1 MEFLTDIIE
10 PILWVVFT
18 LGCIAVSGII
28 LIQEGKGGG
37 LGEAFGGAGAQTFG
51 VKAQGIAKVTGYM
64 AGGLVVI
71 ALAIALIRSDQSS
84 LDFGAGT
91 PAGDGAPVSSTDD
104 GADGQPA
111 EDG

>member
-1 MEFLTDIIE
+1 MDFLSDIIE

-51 VKAQGIAKVTGYM
+51 VKAQGVAKLTGYM
-64 AGGLVVI
+64 AGGLVVV
-71 ALAIALIRSDQSS
+71 ALMIALIRSDQSAV
-84 LDFGAGT
+84 DFGSGVPAPTDPAQGST
-91 PAGDGAPVSSTDD
+91 DTGAPAG
-104 GADGQPA
+104 